1 LPTKGRDYE
10 VIASWRITRSQL
22 HLALAPAALLR
33 PTTIIIDSA
42 SASSTLDWGLSRLP
56 KPLKLKNRGM
66 LDSLKHGHEA
76 YHCRAWADAYT
87 SLSLADQSCPL
98 GAEDLEL
105 LGTSAYLTGRDLDFQ
120 RIFERTHHAHV
131 AADDQ
136 VRAAR
141 CGFWLGL
148 SFLLRGEI
156 GPASGWLS
164 RARRLLKSRDCVE
177 QGYLLLPAAQQ
188 CLAEGN
194 GEAAHGAASSAASI
208 GNRFGD
214 ADLIACARHLQG
226 RALIQQG
233 QIKPGLVILDEAMVA
248 VIAGELSAIM
258 TGLIYCSV
266 IEACQQVYALSR
278 AREWTSALSRWC
290 EQQPQMVAFT
300 GTCLVRRA
308 EILQFNGAWPDA
320 MTEAHRACK
329 RSQEANRE
337 PPGAAFYQQA
347 EIHRLRG
354 EFAAAEE
361 AYRSA
366 TRLGCEPQPGFA
378 LLRTAQGRTDAA
390 SASIRRVVNSATD
403 RLQRT
408 RLLPAYIEIMLAA
421 GDVQEACSACREL
434 EEIAENI
441 DTDALRAMAAHGRGA
456 VALAQGD
463 AQGALG
469 PLHRAFDAWQQVEVP
484 YAAACVR
491 VLVALACRSLGDEE
505 TAALEFSLAGSI
517 FQQLGATPDL
527 ARLDALEKR
536 EPPVNRQP
544 LTSRELQVLRLITV
558 GKTNKAIA
566 TELSLSERT
575 IDRHVSNILTKL
587 DVPSRAAATAYAYT
601 QKLL

>member
-1 LPTKGRDYE
+1 
-10 VIASWRITRSQL
+10 
-22 HLALAPAALLR
+22 
-33 PTTIIIDSA
+33 
-42 SASSTLDWGLSRLP
+42 
-56 KPLKLKNRGM
+56 M
-66 LDSLKHGHEA
+66 LDSLKQGREA
-76 YHCRAWADAYT
+76 YQRRAWADAYT
-87 SLSLADQSCPL
+87 SLSLANERCQLD
-98 GAEDLEL
+98 ADDLEL
-105 LGTSAYLTGRDLDFQ
+105 LGISAYLTGRDLDFQ
-120 RIFERTHHAHV
+120 KIFERAHHALV
-131 AADDQ
+131 AADDH

-164 RARRLLKSRDCVE
+164 RARRLLESRDCVE
-177 QGYLLLPAAQQ
+177 QGYLLLPAAEQ
-188 CLAEGN
+188 CLVEGD
-194 GEAAHGAASSAASI
+194 GEAAHGAASRAASI
-208 GNRFGD
+208 GSRFGD

-233 QIKPGLVILDEAMVA
+233 QIKPGRVILDEAMLA
-248 VIAGELSAIM
+248 VSAGELSPIM

-278 AREWTSALSRWC
+278 AREWTSALFRWC
-290 EQQPQMVAFT
+290 QQQPEMVAFT

-308 EILQFNGAWPDA
+308 EILQLRGAWPDA
-320 MTEAHRACK
+320 MTEAHRACA
-329 RSQEANRE
+329 RSQEANKE
-337 PPGAAFYQQA
+337 PPGAAFYQLA
-347 EIHRLRG
+347 EVHRLRG

-361 AYRSA
+361 AYRDAS
-366 TRLGCEPQPGFA
+366 RLGCEPQPGLA
-378 LLRTAQGRTDAA
+378 LLRAAEGRTDAA
-390 SASIRRVVNSATD
+390 YASIRRVVNSASD
-403 RLQRT
+403 PLQRT

-421 GDVQEACSACREL
+421 GDVQEASSACREL

-441 DTDALRAMAAHGRGA
+441 DTDALRAMAANGRGA

-469 PLHRAFDAWQQVEVP
+469 PLRRAFDAWQQVEVP
-484 YAAACVR
+484 YAAARVR

-505 TAALEFSLAGSI
+505 TAALEFSLARSI
-517 FQQLGATPDL
+517 FQQLGAAPDL
-527 ARLDALEKR
+527 ARLDTLER
-536 EPPVNRQP
+536 HEPSVNRQS
-544 LTSRELQVLRLITV
+544 LTPREFQVLRLITA

-587 DVPSRAAATAYAYT
+587 DVPSRAAATAYAYN

>member
-1 LPTKGRDYE
+1 
-10 VIASWRITRSQL
+10 
-22 HLALAPAALLR
+22 
-33 PTTIIIDSA
+33 
-42 SASSTLDWGLSRLP
+42 
-56 KPLKLKNRGM
+56 M
-66 LDSLKHGHEA
+66 LDSLKQGREA
-76 YHCRAWADAYT
+76 YQRRAWADAYT
-87 SLSLADQSCPL
+87 SLSLANERCQLD
-98 GAEDLEL
+98 ADDLEL
-105 LGTSAYLTGRDLDFQ
+105 LGISAYLTGRDLDFQ
-120 RIFERTHHAHV
+120 KIFERAHHALV
-131 AADDQ
+131 AADDH

-164 RARRLLKSRDCVE
+164 RARRLLESRDCVE
-177 QGYLLLPAAQQ
+177 QGYLLLPAAEQ
-188 CLAEGN
+188 CLVEGD
-194 GEAAHGAASSAASI
+194 GEAAHGAASRAASI
-208 GNRFGD
+208 GSRFGD

-233 QIKPGLVILDEAMVA
+233 QIKPGLVILDEAMLA
-248 VIAGELSAIM
+248 VSAGELSPIM

-278 AREWTSALSRWC
+278 AREWTSALFRWC
-290 EQQPQMVAFT
+290 QQLPEMVAFT

-308 EILQFNGAWPDA
+308 EILQLRGAWPDA
-320 MTEAHRACK
+320 MTEAHRACA
-329 RSQEANRE
+329 RSQEANKE
-337 PPGAAFYQQA
+337 PPGAAFYQLA
-347 EIHRLRG
+347 EVHRLRG

-361 AYRSA
+361 AYRDAS
-366 TRLGCEPQPGFA
+366 RLGCEPQPGLA
-378 LLRTAQGRTDAA
+378 LLRAAEGRTDAA
-390 SASIRRVVNSATD
+390 YASIRRVVNSASD
-403 RLQRT
+403 PLQRT

-421 GDVQEACSACREL
+421 GDVQEASSACREL

-441 DTDALRAMAAHGRGA
+441 DTDALRAMAANGRGA

-469 PLHRAFDAWQQVEVP
+469 PLRRAFDAWQQVEVP
-484 YAAACVR
+484 YAAARVR

-505 TAALEFSLAGSI
+505 TAALEFSLARSI
-517 FQQLGATPDL
+517 FQQLGAAPDL
-527 ARLDALEKR
+527 ARLDTLER
-536 EPPVNRQP
+536 HEPSVNRQS
-544 LTSRELQVLRLITV
+544 LTPREFQVLRLITA

-587 DVPSRAAATAYAYT
+587 DVPSRAAATAYAYN